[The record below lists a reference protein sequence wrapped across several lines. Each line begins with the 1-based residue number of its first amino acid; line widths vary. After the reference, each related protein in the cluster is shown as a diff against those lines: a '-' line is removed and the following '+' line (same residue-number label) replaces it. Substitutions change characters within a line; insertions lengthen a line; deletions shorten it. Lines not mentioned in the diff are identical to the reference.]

1 MFPDLK
7 STCHWIKRICP
18 GTRTNNFKRPEPGS
32 LVLEF
37 QGSKQ
42 KAKNLKAPRGAIKKK
57 ITHKG
62 ISMTLDFSRANVS
75 SIMTKLFSV
84 YISVLS

>member
-1 MFPDLK
+1 MLPDLK
-7 STCHWIKRICP
+7 STCYWIKRICS
-18 GTRTNNFKRPEPGS
+18 GSRTKNFKRPEPGS
-32 LVLEF
+32 SVLEF

-42 KAKNLKAPRGAIKKK
+42 KAKNLKAPRSAIKKK

-62 ISMTLDFSRANVS
+62 ISMALDLSRANVS